1 MNAAD
6 AARSQAIALAAVLE
20 CAILVDQLARTGA
33 APPEEM
39 RALTDSLFRVEWD
52 AVEDVFGGV
61 HNLARGLQQLE
72 AMVAPVPGIEQG
84 PVLRYAMSLLHL
96 GKRLRGDRE
105 RLAIIRS
112 RLQHT
117 GLKSEHFAT
126 SYDELAASMAAIY
139 QDTIST
145 YRLRIQVTGS
155 AQYLQDERVAARIR
169 ALLLV
174 GVRAAVLWR
183 FVGGNRLGHHAEWP
197 ALTGGLRKRLGQI
210 HGDAAQV

>member
-1 MNAAD
+1 MNADD
-6 AARSQAIALAAVLE
+6 AARAQAVALAAVLE
-20 CAILVDQLARTGA
+20 CAVLVDQLARTGS
-33 APPEEM
+33 APAEEM
-39 RALTDSLFRVEWD
+39 RTLTDSLFRVEWGSVD
-52 AVEDVFGGV
+52 EVFGGLG
-61 HNLARGLQQLE
+61 NLARGLQQLE
-72 AMVAPVPGIEQG
+72 ALLARAPGGEQRN
-84 PVLRYAMSLLHL
+84 VLRYAMSLLQL
-96 GKRLRGDRE
+96 GKQLGRDRE

-145 YRLRIQVTGS
+145 YRLRIQVAGS

-169 ALLLV
+169 ALLLA

-183 FVGGNRLGHHAEWP
+183 FVGGTRPGLLFARGRLLAACR
-197 ALTGGLRKRLGQI
+197 ALRRPG
-210 HGDAAQV
+210 

>member
-1 MNAAD
+1 VNAAD
-6 AARSQAIALAAVLE
+6 AARAQAIALAAVLE

-96 GKRLRGDRE
+96 GKRLCGDRE

-117 GLKSEHFAT
+117 GLGSGHCAT
-126 SYDELAASMAAIY
+126 SHDELAASMAAIY

-169 ALLLV
+169 ALLLA

-183 FVGGNRLGHHAEWP
+183 FVGGNRLGLLLGRGRLREACR
-197 ALTGGLRKRLGQI
+197 ALRRGP
-210 HGDAAQV
+210 

>member
-1 MNAAD
+1 MSAAD

-33 APPEEM
+33 APAEEM

-52 AVEDVFGGV
+52 AVEEVFGGIG
-61 HNLARGLQQLE
+61 NLARGLQQLE
-72 AMVAPVPGIEQG
+72 AMVAQVPGGEQG

-96 GKRLRGDRE
+96 GKRLSRDRE

-145 YRLRIQVTGS
+145 YRFRIQVAGS
-155 AQYLQDERVAARIR
+155 AQHLQDERVAARIR
-169 ALLLV
+169 ALLLA

-183 FVGGNRLGHHAEWP
+183 FVGGSRLGLLLGRGRLREACR
-197 ALTGGLRKRLGQI
+197 ALRREPSAL
-210 HGDAAQV
+210 